1 MSERVR
7 KTRVRLWQA
16 GDMPGEG
23 NKIIPLKDVRRLIDA
38 LFGLEAF
45 GYSHK
50 PVLPAKGIS
59 KRLAASNARK
69 IKECNDHGVTI
80 NLSAN
85 NLGHADK
92 LADLDIGPV
101 TSVLPSDAKKN
112 MKTPAGRKVVI
123 CPATI
128 SDDVTCAG
136 CGGNKG
142 ALCARNNRNYIVG
155 FPAHGFRAR
164 KATEVVNGNQS

>member
-1 MSERVR
+1 MPRSLRR
-7 KTRVRLWQA
+7 TRVRLWQA

-23 NKIIPLKDVRRLIDA
+23 DKIMPLRDVRRFIDA
-38 LFGLEAF
+38 LFGLDAF
-45 GYSHK
+45 GYTHK

-59 KRLAASNARK
+59 KRLAESNARK
-69 IKECNDHGVTI
+69 VKECNDHGVTI

-85 NLGHADK
+85 NLGHADQ
-92 LADLDIGPV
+92 LADLEIGPV
-101 TSVLPSDAKKN
+101 VSVLPTDAKKN

-123 CPATI
+123 CPAVV
-128 SDDVTCAG
+128 SDHVTCAG

-142 ALCARNNRNYIVG
+142 ALCARNGRDYVVG

-164 KATEVVNGNQS
+164 KATEVVNGTEG

>member
-1 MSERVR
+1 MPRSVR

-23 NKIIPLKDVRRLIDA
+23 NKIIPLKDIRRFIDA
-38 LFGLEAF
+38 LFGLDAF

-59 KRLAASNARK
+59 KRLAESNARK

-85 NLGHADK
+85 NLEHADK
-92 LADLDIGPV
+92 LADLGIGPV
-101 TSVLPSDAKKN
+101 TSVLLSDAKKN

-128 SDDVTCAG
+128 SDHITCAE
-136 CGGNKG
+136 CGGQKS
-142 ALCARNNRNYIVG
+142 ALCARNNRDYIVG

-164 KATEVVNGNQS
+164 KASEIANGNQG